1 MSRVDS
7 NISGDGWQKKKVSE
21 ELRQVRHEQTDKDL
35 SASKKMVDGLL
46 HSRTSDAAQKSSAMS
61 TSDAAKAATQPT
73 ERQTTQPAVQA
84 PRVEVQQEGAKV
96 QGQEQAFQ
104 KARSDAKNL
113 EQLSTKQVQSR
124 TDGQTVTRQAV
135 TSTPQAPQANI
146 SQNPQQ
152 STFNMAQAAARV
164 PHQQARATAENA
176 TRNVDT
182 RRAAPQD
189 QDQSSVRPN
198 EQNMNAQRVATPNT
212 AVTQGAVNLQGQT
225 QQTGLQPNREGTRSE
240 SSSEGEGEGRVSSK
254 SSSQSRSGGVYKSGA
269 QKNLDRL
276 LEGGGGSSEGET
288 GEGSSDGQPAAAQPT
303 FLNEIPQEDASLTIF
318 NEYDTSNPGLEVV
331 LAKRNI
337 LEQHVVK
344 SVVGERI
351 SQIAAFNQNLEGRI
365 NDIFSGG
372 PISGRIIQDTESE
385 IKLVAAN
392 FIPKNVYGGI
402 SG

>member
-7 NISGDGWQKKKVSE
+7 NNFGDGWQKKKVSE
-21 ELRQVRHEQTDKDL
+21 EIRQDRHEQSDKDM
-35 SASKKMVDGLL
+35 SNSRKMVDGLL
-46 HSRTSDAAQKSSAMS
+46 HAKTNDVSQKSSATS

-84 PRVEVQQEGAKV
+84 PRVEMQQEGAKV

-104 KARSDAKNL
+104 KAKSDAKNL

-124 TDGQTVTRQAV
+124 TDSQTVTRQAV
-135 TSTPQAPQANI
+135 TSTPQTPQANI

-152 STFNMAQAAARV
+152 STFNLAQVAARA
-164 PHQQARATAENA
+164 PQPQARATTENA

-189 QDQSSVRPN
+189 QNSVRPN
-198 EQNMNAQRVATPNT
+198 EQNVNPQQVTTPNN
-212 AVTQGAVNLQGQT
+212 AVTQNAVNLQGQM
-225 QQTGLQPNREGTRSE
+225 QQAGLQPNREGTRSE
-240 SSSEGEGEGRVSSK
+240 PTSEGEGEGRVSSK
-254 SSSQSRSGGVYKSGA
+254 SSGQSRAGGVYKSGA

-276 LEGGGGSSEGET
+276 LEGGGGLSADAGGEEASDSEAPV
-288 GEGSSDGQPAAAQPT
+288 SQAPT
-303 FLNEIPQEDASLTIF
+303 FLNEIPHEDASLTIF

-344 SVVGERI
+344 SFVGERI

-365 NDIFSGG
+365 NDMLTVR
-372 PISGRIIQDTESE
+372 PISERIIQETESE
-385 IKLVAAN
+385 IKLVASN